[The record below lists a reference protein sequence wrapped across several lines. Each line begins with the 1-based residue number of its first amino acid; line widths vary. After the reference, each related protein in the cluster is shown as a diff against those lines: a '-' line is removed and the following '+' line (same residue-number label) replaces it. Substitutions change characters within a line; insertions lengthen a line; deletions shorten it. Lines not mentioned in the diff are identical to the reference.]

1 MSDDEK
7 NKNTPS
13 EEAPEIAGTSKLK
26 DRQDLPD
33 ALFGP
38 FRMGGQPQINFAVLP
53 EGVPPWKNR
62 DTRWRILLEGLL
74 PTVPSLAIEIAG
86 DVVIGRG
93 KGDPETLPDL
103 NLEKYKAIDKGVSR
117 RHAMLRPTKNH
128 LFLMDLGS
136 TNGTMHNAIPLGP
149 GIARSVGNND
159 VISLGN
165 LNFTVKI
172 VKRPQPMTDKL
183 SDQGRRKP

>member
-7 NKNTPS
+7 KNPN
-13 EEAPEIAGTSKLK
+13 PEDPEQIGTSKLK

-38 FRMGGQPQINFAVLP
+38 MRVPGQPQISFTVMP
-53 EGVPPWKNR
+53 TGVPPWKNR
-62 DTRWRILLEGLL
+62 DVRWRILLEGLQ
-74 PTVPSLAIEIAG
+74 PTAQPLAIEIAG

-103 NLEKYKAIDKGVSR
+103 NLEKYKAVDKGVSR

-165 LNFTVKI
+165 LNFTIKI
-172 VKRPQPMTDKL
+172 IKRPQPNTDKL
-183 SDQGRRKP
+183 VEQGKKRP